1 MESPGHRRNIL
12 DPDYNLT
19 AIGVWISPDG
29 TVYFTE
35 IFLKQ

>member
-12 DPDYNLT
+12 DPDYSKT
-19 AIGVWISPDG
+19 AIGVWVSSNG

>member
-1 MESPGHRRNIL
+1 MESPGHRHNLL
-12 DPDYNLT
+12 DRDYSLT
-19 AIGVWISPDG
+19 AIGAWIGTYG